1 MFEIIFNNKGSFSDF
16 GTLLDGFKPQPPTPK
31 IITDDVPGMNGT
43 YNFSTVL
50 SNGEPV
56 YNTREITCTLDFFA
70 SSKEELMT
78 KYSEV
83 LEWLL
88 SGQHE
93 LIYTGESDKYYIA
106 QVEKEPKFDL
116 IDANNG
122 TLDITFTAQPFKYSI
137 DEFGDDIWDNFN
149 FLTDYTQYTN
159 TFTIS
164 STTTVKAYNNGR
176 NITPTINCSSAMTL
190 SFNNVT
196 YNLIAGD
203 NTPWGLKLVNGEN
216 DLTFTGNGTVKI
228 IFKAEVL

>member
-1 MFEIIFNNKGSFSDF
+1 MLEIIFNSKGSFSDF
-16 GTLLDGFKPQPPTPK
+16 GALLDGFKPQPPSIKTIK
-31 IITDDVPGMNGT
+31 DDVPGMNGQ
-43 YNFSTVL
+43 YDFSTVL
-50 SNGEPV
+50 TNGETV

-70 SSKEELMT
+70 SSKSELMT

-122 TLDITFTAQPFKYSI
+122 TLEITFTAQPFKY
-137 DEFGDDIWDNFN
+137 DVDMFGDDIWDDIN
-149 FLTDYTQYTN
+149 FLTDYFQETN

-164 STTTVKAYNNGR
+164 GTTTVKVYNSGR
-176 NITPTINCSSAMTL
+176 NITPTINCNCSMVL
-190 SFNNVT
+190 IFGGET
-196 YNLIAGD
+196 YNLAQGN
-203 NTPWGLKLVNGEN
+203 NTPWGLKLTNGEN
-216 DLTFTGNGTVKI
+216 DLVFTGNGTVKI
-228 IFKAEVL
+228 IFRAEVL